1 MSKLSKLK
9 LTYYISNMITSTI
22 IREKNIRNKSINKR
36 MKKKEEINK
45 NRLVRF
51 SDIFLSLSA
60 SFFSVIAFPLE
71 KEINRKLYTSIFF

>member
-1 MSKLSKLK
+1 
-9 LTYYISNMITSTI
+9 
-22 IREKNIRNKSINKR
+22 